1 MIFMKKIIMYL
12 EGRPN
17 NGGSYQYWL
26 AALKALSELDRK
38 EYHLKVYAG
47 YDEWCNTAQ
56 SFHVDAVLL
65 RKKRTFLG
73 IYMERIYR
81 RYPIKAFKRLC
92 IILNSTYRELEKE
105 KADLLITQ
113 IVDRGGDILNIP
125 TVVPIMDLMHR
136 YEPEYEEVAVE
147 YEARELIF
155 RHQCEVAEIIL
166 VDSTVGKE
174 HVLESYGECRK
185 DLVKHIKV
193 LPMIPPDYI
202 YHHTQLKEIPYELF
216 DKYIFYPA
224 QFWTHKNHVNLIKAI
239 ALLRNKGVLINLVL
253 VGSEQNNRK
262 NAEELIHGQS
272 LDDQVKILGY
282 VSNDEMVY
290 LYQHARAV
298 VMPTFFG
305 PTNIP
310 QLEGFELGCPVA
322 TSRIYGIP
330 EQVGDAALLFDPH
343 SIEEIA
349 DCIVRLW
356 TDDALCAELIR
367 RGKRKSEQWNP
378 EAYRDMLINIIEMY
392 FKEKRL

>member
-1 MIFMKKIIMYL
+1 MYL

-26 AALKALSELDRK
+26 AALKALSALDRK
-38 EYHLKVYAG
+38 EYYLKVYAG
-47 YDEWCNTAQ
+47 YDEWCKTAQ
-56 SFHVDAVLL
+56 NFHVDFVLL
-65 RKKRTFLG
+65 RKKRAFLG

-81 RYPIKAFKRLC
+81 RYPIKIFKRLC
-92 IILNSTYRELEKE
+92 IILNDAYKKLEKE
-105 KADLLITQ
+105 QADLLITQ

-125 TVVPIMDLMHR
+125 TVVPVMDLMHR

-147 YEARELIF
+147 YEAREMIF

-166 VDSTVGKE
+166 VDSKVGKE

-185 DLVKHIKV
+185 DLANRIKV

-202 YHHTQLKEIPYELF
+202 YHHKQLRCIPYELF

-224 QFWTHKNHVNLIKAI
+224 QFWTHKNHINLIRAI
-239 ALLRNKGVLINLVL
+239 ALLRDRGMLVNVVL

-262 NAEELIHGQS
+262 NIEELIHAQH

-322 TSRIYGIP
+322 TSGIYGIP

-343 SIEEIA
+343 SVEEIA

-356 TDDALCAELIR
+356 TDDVLCAELIR
-367 RGKRKSEQWNP
+367 RGKRKAEQWNP
-378 EAYRDMLINIIEMY
+378 EAYQEMFINIIETY
-392 FKEKRL
+392 FREKK